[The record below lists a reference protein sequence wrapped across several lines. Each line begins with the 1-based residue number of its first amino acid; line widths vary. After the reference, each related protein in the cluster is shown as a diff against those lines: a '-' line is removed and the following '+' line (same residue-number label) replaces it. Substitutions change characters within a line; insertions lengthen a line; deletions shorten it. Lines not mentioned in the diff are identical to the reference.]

1 MRRGE
6 DTQRHRIEGDVKMG
20 AEFGVMHLQAKEAKD
35 CLEPLAFG
43 RGKEDSSARAFK
55 GNMALLTP

>member
-1 MRRGE
+1 MRTHR
-6 DTQRHRIEGDVKMG
+6 DTIEGEVKME

-35 CLEPLAFG
+35 CLEPPAFA

-55 GNMALLTP
+55 RNMALPTP